1 MSNKHYFTSE
11 SVTEGHPDKIA
22 DQISDAVLDAVIAK
36 DSRGHVAC
44 ETFVTT
50 GLALVGGET
59 KTSASIE
66 VRNIVEDVIR
76 DIGYLDASWGFWPG
90 VAILNTIHDQSPDI
104 AQGVDKVDIEEQ
116 GAGDQGLMFGYASDE
131 TEEYMPLSIT
141 LAHKLS
147 KGLADAR
154 KNKTISYLRPDGKT
168 QVTIEYEDEIPKRID
183 TIIIAAQH
191 NPEPNQETIEQDI
204 KEKIIEPLCGNL
216 VDSKTKYLIN
226 GTGRFVVGGP
236 HGDTGLTGR
245 KLIVDTYGGVGR
257 HGGGSFSGK
266 DPSKVDR
273 SASYAARYIAKNI
286 IAAGWAKKVEL
297 QIAYCIGV
305 AKPVSIYVN
314 TFGTGTIPESKI
326 TENSNREF
334 DILPASII
342 KNLNLLR
349 PIYRKTSNYGHFGR
363 NLPEFTW
370 EKTNLF

>member
-1 MSNKHYFTSE
+1 M
-11 SVTEGHPDKIA
+11 
-22 DQISDAVLDAVIAK
+22 DAVIAQ
-36 DSRGHVAC
+36 DPHGHVAC

-50 GLALVGGET
+50 GLTLVGGET

-66 VRNIVEDVIR
+66 VRNIVEEVIR
-76 DIGYLDASWGFWPG
+76 DIGYLDATWGFWPG
-90 VAILNTIHDQSPDI
+90 VAILNTIHGQSPDI
-104 AQGVDKVDIEEQ
+104 AQGVDKTNPEEQ
-116 GAGDQGLMFGYASDE
+116 GAGDQGLMFGYACDE
-131 TEEYMPLSIT
+131 TEELMPLSII

-147 KGLADAR
+147 KGLTDAR
-154 KNKTISYLRPDGKT
+154 KNKTLSYLRPDGKT
-168 QVTIEYEDEIPKRID
+168 QVTVEYEDGKPKRVD

-191 NPEPNQETIEQDI
+191 DPEPDRETIQQDI
-204 KEKIIEPLCGNL
+204 KETLIEPLCGDL

-257 HGGGSFSGK
+257 HGGGAFSGK

-297 QIAYCIGV
+297 QLAYCIGI
-305 AKPVSIYVN
+305 AYPVSIYVD

-326 TENSNREF
+326 IENINREF
-334 DILPASII
+334 DLRPSSII
-342 KNLNLLR
+342 SKLDLLR

-363 NLPEFTW
+363 LLPEFTW
-370 EKTNLF
+370 EKTDLF